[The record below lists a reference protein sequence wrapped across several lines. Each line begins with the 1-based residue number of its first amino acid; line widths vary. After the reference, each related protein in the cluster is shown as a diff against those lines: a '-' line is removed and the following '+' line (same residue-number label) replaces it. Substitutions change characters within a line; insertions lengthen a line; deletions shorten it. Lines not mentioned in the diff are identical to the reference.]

1 MDQLKGYESGAVDY
15 VSVPVVPGLLRA
27 KVRVFAELSRKSREL
42 ERLNRDLESRVA
54 RRTEELE
61 AAVAKQMELTQY
73 LKQADRRKD
82 EFLAQLAHELR
93 NPLAPMRNATSILK
107 YKVAHDPELVWCHDV
122 IERQAK
128 QLTRLVDDLLDVSRI
143 TRGKITLRIESVD
156 LNTIVAEAVET
167 SQPIIDSRR
176 HQLNISLPES
186 PVVVHADA
194 ARLTQVV
201 SNLLNNAAK
210 FQKESGRI
218 DLRARRDGNDAVI
231 TVKDHGFGMTEEVV
245 AQVFEPFFQGERDRH
260 HPHDGLGIGLSLV
273 KQLVEL
279 QGGTVLAS
287 SPGVG
292 QGSEFTVR
300 LPCNQD
306 AGVARQDE
314 VPGSTAPVVP
324 QV

>member
-1 MDQLKGYESGAVDY
+1 
-15 VSVPVVPGLLRA
+15 
-27 KVRVFAELSRKSREL
+27 
-42 ERLNRDLESRVA
+42 
-54 RRTEELE
+54 
-61 AAVAKQMELTQY
+61 
-73 LKQADRRKD
+73 
-82 EFLAQLAHELR
+82 
-93 NPLAPMRNATSILK
+93 
-107 YKVAHDPELVWCHDV
+107 
-122 IERQAK
+122 
-128 QLTRLVDDLLDVSRI
+128 
-143 TRGKITLRIESVD
+143 VD
-156 LNTIVAEAVET
+156 LNTIIAEAVET

-231 TVKDHGFGMTEEVV
+231 TVKDHGFGMTGEVV
-245 AQVFEPFFQGERDRH
+245 AQVFELFFQGERERH

-279 QGGTVLAS
+279 QGGTVSAS